1 MQFCPH
7 CMKPAAGAVC
17 GECGGDMNWKAPA
30 SQLPL
35 GAQLRG
41 RTGTVYSIGAAKGQ
55 GGFGITYAAMDMMK
69 GHRVAIKEYFP
80 SRCASRGC
88 ISPAAVPAAAPI
100 SG

>member
-41 RTGTVYSIGAAKGQ
+41 QSGNIYSIDELRTTAKVSKSVMELLEKNGALKGMSKTNQ
-55 GGFGITYAAMDMMK
+55 LSMFG
-69 GHRVAIKEYFP
+69 
-80 SRCASRGC
+80 
-88 ISPAAVPAAAPI
+88 
-100 SG
+100 